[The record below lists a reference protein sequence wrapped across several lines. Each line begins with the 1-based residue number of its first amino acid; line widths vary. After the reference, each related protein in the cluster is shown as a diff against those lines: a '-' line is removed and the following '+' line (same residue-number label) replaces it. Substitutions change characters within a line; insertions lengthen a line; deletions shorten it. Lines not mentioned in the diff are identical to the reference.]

1 MRMQVPSLP
10 SLIRLRIQPCCKLQ
24 QGSQMRLRFGMAVVW
39 HNLAATAW
47 IQPLAWELPY
57 AAGVILKKKKS
68 FIFSFFIILFEFHL
82 VHKFANLKEKQ
93 WEVIFLTKAF
103 FFNSF
108 LIFNFFFFLRPH
120 LGHMEVPKPGIKSE
134 LQLPDY
140 TIAIPNP
147 NCVCDLH
154 CSCGNAGSLIHWA
167 KPGIEPASSQTLCQ
181 VLNQMCHNR
190 NSRNVSFFNCTYITL
205 IK

>member
-39 HNLAATAW
+39 HNLAATAR

-57 AAGVILKKKKS
+57 AAGVTLKKKKS

-108 LIFNFFFFLRPH
+108 LIFNFFFLFMATPGAYGSSQARDQIWAAAARLH
-120 LGHMEVPKPGIKSE
+120 NSNTKPKLCLWPS
-134 LQLPDY
+134 LQLRQCW
-140 TIAIPNP
+140 ILNP
-147 NCVCDLH
+147 LSKARDRTCILMDP
-154 CSCGNAGSLIHWA
+154 S
-167 KPGIEPASSQTLCQ
+167 
-181 VLNQMCHNR
+181 
-190 NSRNVSFFNCTYITL
+190 
-205 IK
+205 